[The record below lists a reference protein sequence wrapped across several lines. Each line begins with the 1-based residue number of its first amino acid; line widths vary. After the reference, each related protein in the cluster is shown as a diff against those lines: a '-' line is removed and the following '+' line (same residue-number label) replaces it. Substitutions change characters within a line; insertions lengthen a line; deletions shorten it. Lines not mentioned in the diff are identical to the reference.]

1 MEGGVEE
8 EILKRVLEKVNPRN
22 VFKFNKDFKLF
33 GLDNEY
39 LQVYTMLENT
49 FKYREGKS
57 CMIIGPRG
65 SSKTTLV
72 NKCLWELQ
80 KKNYEFFT
88 IRINGSLHTDDK
100 TAIKEI
106 AKQLD
111 FYLQGYNQD
120 TRRRKLRATFE
131 QTSIN
136 ATMNV
141 IVNILDKTRLS
152 EKDDL
157 QETIVDENGFVIQQ
171 RKQLMPIVFVIDHID
186 VYAQHSK
193 QTLLYNLFDMA
204 QSSSTKT
211 GGETSGDK
219 GTAISVI
226 GLTTKTTVRE
236 QLEKRVK
243 SRFSQRIIQ
252 LNKVRTLDG
261 FLEAVYCM
269 LSLCDN
275 DGNDRNVAQYNMK
288 LKAVINCKTGEFR
301 KMIVRN
307 FYTVRDLNG
316 LKNELLPYIMNIN
329 ESYDSM
335 GDYKSK
341 NLVMLTSLSEIE
353 LKILICCS
361 RVKIKSNVT
370 VVNFDLV
377 REEYNEMLDLDRREI
392 QSRLETVGVSL
403 KTDQYKRSQP
413 ALKTAWERL
422 LSLGILSQVVNKSQ
436 LTRLVESSLEIDEI
450 ISFCKQSRDPWILRW
465 SKF

>member
-1 MEGGVEE
+1 MEGRLDN
-8 EILKRVLEKVNPRN
+8 EILRRVLEKVNPRN

-49 FKYREGKS
+49 FKFREGKS
-57 CMIIGPRG
+57 CMVIGPRG

-72 NKCLWELQ
+72 NRCLWDLA
-80 KKNYEFFT
+80 KKKYEFFT
-88 IRINGSLHTDDK
+88 IRINGLLHTDDK

-111 FYLQGYNQD
+111 FYLQSYSQD
-120 TRRRKLRATFE
+120 TRRRKLQATFE

-136 ATMNV
+136 ATMSV
-141 IVNILDKTRLS
+141 IVNILDKTKLS

-157 QETIVDENGFVIQQ
+157 SEEIVDENGFVIKQ
-171 RKQLMPIVFVIDHID
+171 RKQLMPIVFIIDHID
-186 VYAQHSK
+186 VYAQHAK
-193 QTLLYNLFDMA
+193 QTLLYNLFDIA

-211 GGETSGDK
+211 GGEKLGDK
-219 GTAISVI
+219 GTSISVI

-261 FLEAVYCM
+261 FLECVYCM
-269 LSLCDN
+269 FSLFENEGKDIE
-275 DGNDRNVAQYNMK
+275 VIKYNLK
-288 LKAVINCKTGEFR
+288 LRGLIDHKTGEFR
-301 KMIVRN
+301 KAIIRN

-329 ESYDSM
+329 EIYNAM
-335 GDYKSK
+335 GDYKTK
-341 NLVMLTSLSEIE
+341 NLELLTTLSDVE
-353 LKILICCS
+353 LKMLVCCS
-361 RVKIKSNVT
+361 RVKMKSNVT
-370 VVNFDLV
+370 AVNFDIV
-377 REEYNEMLDLDRREI
+377 REEYNVMLDLERREI

-403 KTDQYKRSQP
+403 RTDQYERSDP
-413 ALKTAWERL
+413 ALKSAWERL
-422 LSLGILSQVVNKSQ
+422 LSLGILHRYANKSQ
-436 LTRLVESSLEIDEI
+436 ISRLVESSLEIDEI
-450 ISFCKQSRDPWILRW
+450 ITFLKSRDPWILRW
-465 SKF
+465 SKI